1 MKIIDVKNLELDGC
15 KVIKYQRFADDRGF
29 FAETYRKN
37 DFDIHPET
45 TDLKNMNFTQ
55 MNESYSKAG
64 TIRGM
69 HFQWNPF
76 MSKLIRCVSG
86 RMIDLL
92 LDIRV
97 GSPTYGKIIGF
108 DSTNSPEHNTGE
120 WVYAPVGIAHGVFLP
135 KDTLIEYYCTG
146 FWNPEC
152 ETGISP
158 LANDIDWSI
167 CDSEIMELIHKTINT
182 GKLII
187 KDKDRDG
194 HTLESWSKIADSELF
209 KYGVKYEQ
217 N

>member
-1 MKIIDVKNLELDGC
+1 MKITEVKSLAIEGC
-15 KVIKYQRFADDRGF
+15 KVIKYQRFADERGF
-29 FAETYRKN
+29 FAESYRKQ
-37 DFDIHPET
+37 DLDIHPET
-45 TDLKNMNFTQ
+45 EILRDMHFTQ

-76 MSKLIRCVSG
+76 MAKLVRCISG

-92 LDIRV
+92 LDVRKD
-97 GSPTYGKIIGF
+97 SPTFGNIIGY
-108 DSTNSPEHNTGE
+108 DSTSSVDNHFGE

-135 KDTLIEYYCTG
+135 ENTLIEYYCTG

-158 LANDIDWSI
+158 LAGDIDWSK
-167 CDSEIMELIHKTINT
+167 CDSEIMELIHRTVNS

-187 KDKDRDG
+187 KDKDRDA
-194 HTLESWSKIADSELF
+194 HTIESWSKLPESDLF
-209 KYGVKYEQ
+209 KI
-217 N
+217 

>member
-1 MKIIDVKNLELDGC
+1 MKIIDVKELAIPDC
-15 KVIKYQRFADDRGF
+15 KVIKYQRFTDERGF

-45 TDLKNMNFTQ
+45 EALRDMPFTQ

-76 MSKLIRCVSG
+76 MAKLIRCVSG

-97 GSPTYGKIIGF
+97 SSPTYGKIIGF
-108 DSTNSPEHNTGE
+108 DSINSPKHETGE

-135 KDTLIEYYCTG
+135 EDTLIEYYCTG
-146 FWNPEC
+146 QWNPKC

-158 LANDIDWSI
+158 LAPDIDWNL
-167 CDSEIMELIHKTINT
+167 CDSEIFELLHKTISNK
-182 GKLII
+182 KLII
-187 KDKDRDG
+187 KDKDKDG
-194 HTLESWSKIADSELF
+194 HSLESWAQMPESNYFQYRGD
-209 KYGVKYEQ
+209 

>member
-1 MKIIDVKNLELDGC
+1 MKITEIKDLAIAGC
-15 KVIKYQRFADDRGF
+15 KVIKYQRFADERGF

-37 DFDIHPET
+37 DFDTHPLTESLR
-45 TDLKNMNFTQ
+45 DMPFTQ

-76 MSKLIRCVSG
+76 MAKLIRCVSG

-92 LDIRV
+92 LDIRKD
-97 GSPTYGKIIGF
+97 SPTYGKIIGF
-108 DSTNSPEHNTGE
+108 DSINTPDQLIGE

-135 KDTLIEYYCTG
+135 ENTLIEYYCTG
-146 FWNPEC
+146 FWNPQC

-158 LANDIDWSI
+158 LSSDIDWGI
-167 CDSEIMELIHKTINT
+167 CDIEIMELIHRTINS

-187 KDKDRDG
+187 KDKDKEG
-194 HTLESWSKIADSELF
+194 HSLESWSKLSESDLF
-209 KYGVKYEQ
+209 KYGV
-217 N
+217 